1 MFVQSCMFLNYSG
14 EGTLRSLE
22 MSYSRH
28 PRYLEDY
35 QVPHF
40 ILSCVSEGGPV
51 TTVLWWR
58 DGVEVVEDRD
68 HIVSQIIRD
77 TSQNAVYDNRLTVW
91 GREGGEYRCRISN
104 NIRHYHRQLTYLS
117 HNSSS
122 MPIEGEK

>member
-1 MFVQSCMFLNYSG
+1 MFLNYSG

-22 MSYSRH
+22 ISYSRH

-51 TTVLWWR
+51 TTVQWWR

-68 HIVSQIIRD
+68 HIVSQIIQD

-117 HNSSS
+117 HNSTS
-122 MPIEGEK
+122 MVIEGEK